1 VPDLED
7 SASGSAKNLRQA
19 LEKHR
24 ASAACASCHAR
35 LDPLGFAL
43 ENYDAIGK
51 FRAKEGEDPIDAS
64 GSLPG
69 GIQVNGPGD
78 LKKILLE
85 RRDEFVECLAEKL
98 LTYALG
104 RGLEHYDRPVV
115 RAIRRQSAASNY
127 RFSALAL
134 AIVNSTPFQMRR
146 TPER

>member
-1 VPDLED
+1 
-7 SASGSAKNLRQA
+7 
-19 LEKHR
+19 
-24 ASAACASCHAR
+24 

-51 FRAKEGEDPIDAS
+51 FRAKEGDNPIDAS

-69 GIQVNGPGD
+69 GVVVNGPGD
-78 LKKILLE
+78 LKKVLLD

-98 LTYALG
+98 LTYAVG

-115 RAIRRQSAASNY
+115 RAIRRQTAASEY
-127 RFSALAL
+127 KFSALVA
-134 AIVNSTPFQMRR
+134 AIVQSTPFQMRR